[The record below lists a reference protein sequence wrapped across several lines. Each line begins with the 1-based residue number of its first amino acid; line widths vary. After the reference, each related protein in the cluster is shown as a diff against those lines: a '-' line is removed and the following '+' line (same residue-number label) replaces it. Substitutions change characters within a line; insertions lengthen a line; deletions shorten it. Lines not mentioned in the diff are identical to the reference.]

1 MTHDHYLPNSY
12 LCLSVLTEG
21 AGQRNLGGSRGGDRS
36 GGSGFGGR
44 GFKSSGGEASGDW
57 GDSGSSGDT
66 GGRFR
71 AKSGGSGSKGGFGGR
86 SDGGSGFGSRGGARQ
101 STDDQKGGGF
111 GGKPSAGFGRQ
122 GSDKK
127 GGGDGGFGGKAGGFG
142 ASDTGGGEEDWGA
155 DEITPQAGDL
165 GPSVSSAGDANRLK
179 SKKEAGSFSSLTLD
193 IGETVDVFVVYTA
206 DPDHFYCQVIK
217 NCPELEE
224 LMGEMNT
231 FYNNVSESDL
241 LLARPDTGVPCAA
254 KFEEDNQ
261 WYRAQVVSLGQQEAE
276 VQFVDYGNTQMI
288 QTSQLKELKPEF
300 VTLKTQGLKCGL
312 DGVVPTNKIWS
323 QKALED
329 FEDLTIDKHLVGR
342 VITTGPGSSY
352 LLDLENVDE
361 KLNIGESMCAKG
373 HCSLKTSKSP
383 VKETPVENPYEI
395 ADLAVGGETAVYVA
409 WIETPE
415 QFWVQ
420 PVGTEDHLAELAEKI
435 QELYTTGPGMD
446 LILGSL
452 ERGQKVVARFSEDGA
467 WYRGYVEKVIGEQC
481 KVRFVDYGNS
491 DTVAKES
498 LRLPT
503 DELLKEKSQAALC
516 KLTGVRPLQSGNYT
530 ADAKDIF
537 DSLVKDAAVK
547 CKVHDVKNGH
557 FSVELENDG
566 VNVKQELITAAVLKA
581 EKESS
586 PSQSSSS
593 SVSKDIAGNRA
604 LRYPPLDLIHVGSTE
619 MVYISHTDSVASF
632 WCQLAK
638 LSDQLDD
645 IMAKLEEH
653 CVSGT
658 EIGSFP
664 TDMACGAKFSE
675 DGQWYRAKVSA
686 AYPDSVEVLFVDY
699 GNTEKVMV
707 SGICLLTEEL
717 VSVPPLAV
725 QCELENASK
734 ASNQLTAKF
743 TELVQDKE
751 LKACVKDIQDDIA
764 VVSLE
769 LPTGE
774 SMGHLLELGP
784 PQSGSEASKSEA
796 FRDRAEDSTDVRP
809 HVKYTL
815 SELPKAG
822 CSVFLSNV
830 VSLAEFYVQKADQES
845 SLTELM
851 SCVEEHCGSASLLSS
866 GSLKL
871 GLACCAKFSE
881 DNTWYRARVEKIDGQ
896 NVTVFFVDYGNSEDT
911 SIRNMRALSED
922 LAKTPMFAIKC
933 SLDGVQKETD
943 CHSDAV
949 IAKFEELTV
958 DKELFCEPVQSGYV
972 KLKVDGE
979 SVANLLLAE
988 DKNQAKLETE
998 VTNQGKSEA
1007 RCFIPRH
1014 KIPKDTCQVYVS
1026 HISTPAD
1033 FHVQFVL
1040 EEEDLNRVMAELAE
1054 AEANLGRHLESVS
1067 VGDTVCAQY
1076 SEDESLYRA
1085 EVVQKEG
1092 EMVEVLFVDYGN
1104 TEQTTTDKLWSLN
1117 KELAEKACFAVSCG
1131 LAGVVPVKGNWTE
1144 ECIAFLETA
1153 VTEKKLDCKFVGSSH
1168 VRLSLD
1174 GADVIEWLIEKGYAQ
1189 RVNDVPSPG
1198 KVKGQ
1203 FTPQSVP
1210 VDSVGCYVSHTDE
1223 DGTIYL
1229 QLGCEEDILNR
1240 VVEEVQKLE
1249 SSPALDISTV
1259 RRGENL
1265 CARFSEDQSWYRAVV
1280 TAANGENVYLRFV
1293 DYGNTDTVTK
1303 ADDLRA
1309 LTELHLVDPHLAYA
1323 CRLRG
1328 CKSLTES
1335 QVVLLTELTKDKEL
1349 TVTFL
1354 SHSPVYEVQ
1363 LQDENQSDIAQLLG
1377 VTDNQSSEKT
1387 QEEDDQSAQET
1398 EIKAEIAEQT
1408 QSVPGM

>member
-1 MTHDHYLPNSY
+1 M
-12 LCLSVLTEG
+12 
-21 AGQRNLGGSRGGDRS
+21 
-36 GGSGFGGR
+36 
-44 GFKSSGGEASGDW
+44 
-57 GDSGSSGDT
+57 
-66 GGRFR
+66 
-71 AKSGGSGSKGGFGGR
+71 
-86 SDGGSGFGSRGGARQ
+86 
-101 STDDQKGGGF
+101 
-111 GGKPSAGFGRQ
+111 
-122 GSDKK
+122 
-127 GGGDGGFGGKAGGFG
+127 
-142 ASDTGGGEEDWGA
+142 
-155 DEITPQAGDL
+155 
-165 GPSVSSAGDANRLK
+165 SSAGDANRPK
-179 SKKEAGSFSSLTLD
+179 SKNEAGSFSSLTLD

-206 DPDHFYCQVIK
+206 DPHNFFCQVIK
-217 NCPELEE
+217 KCPELEE
-224 LMGEMNT
+224 LMGKMNT
-231 FYNNVSESDL
+231 FYNKVSESDL
-241 LLARPDTGVPCAA
+241 LLARPDTGAPCAA
-254 KFEEDNQ
+254 KFDEDNQ

-276 VQFVDYGNTQMI
+276 VQFVDYGNTQRI
-288 QTSQLKELKPEF
+288 QTSQLKELKQEF
-300 VTLKTQGLKCGL
+300 ITLKTQGLKCGL
-312 DGVVPTNKIWS
+312 DGIVPTNKIWS

-342 VITTGPGSSY
+342 VLSTGPGLSY

-361 KLNIGESMCAKG
+361 KLNIGESMRAKG
-373 HCSLKTSKSP
+373 HCSLRTSKSP
-383 VKETPVENPYEI
+383 VKETLVENPYEI

-420 PVGTEDHLAELAEKI
+420 PVSAEDHLAELAEKI
-435 QELYTTGPGMD
+435 QELYTTGPGKDM
-446 LILGSL
+446 ILESI
-452 ERGQKVVARFSEDGA
+452 ERGQKVVALFSEDGA
-467 WYRGYVEKVIGEQC
+467 WYRGYVEKVMGEQC

-491 DTVAKES
+491 DIVAKES

-547 CKVHDVKNGH
+547 CKVHDLKKRH

-586 PSQSSSS
+586 PSSSS
-593 SVSKDIAGNRA
+593 SVSKDMAGSKA
-604 LRYPPLDLIHVGSTE
+604 LRYPPLDLVHVGSTE

-632 WCQLAK
+632 WCQMAK
-638 LSDQLDD
+638 SSDQLDD

-675 DGQWYRAKVSA
+675 DGHWYRAKVSA

-699 GNTEKVMV
+699 GNTEKVTV
-707 SGICLLTEEL
+707 SDICLLIDEL

-743 TELVQDKE
+743 TELVEDKE
-751 LKACVKDIQDDIA
+751 LKACVKDFQDDIA

-774 SMGHLLELGP
+774 SMGQLLELGP
-784 PQSGSEASKSEA
+784 PHSGSEASKPESG
-796 FRDRAEDSTDVRP
+796 RAEDSTDVRP
-809 HVKYTL
+809 HINYTP
-815 SELPKAG
+815 SELPNSG

-851 SCVEEHCGSASLLSS
+851 SQVEEHCGSASLLSS

-881 DNTWYRARVEKIDGQ
+881 DNAWYRARVQKIDGQ
-896 NVTVFFVDYGNSEDT
+896 TVTVFFVDYGNLEET
-911 SIRNMRALSED
+911 SIRNIRALSED

-933 SLDGVQKETD
+933 SLYGVQKETD
-943 CHSDAV
+943 GHSEAV
-949 IAKFEELTV
+949 IAEFEELTV
-958 DKELFCEPVQSGYV
+958 DKELLCEPVQAGYV
-972 KLKVDGE
+972 TLKVDGE
-979 SVANLLLAE
+979 SIANLLLAE
-988 DKNQAKLETE
+988 NKNQAKLETE
-998 VTNQGKSEA
+998 VTNQRKSEA

-1014 KIPKDTCQVYVS
+1014 KIPKHTCQVYVS

-1040 EEEDLNRVMAELAE
+1040 EEEDLNRVMAALSE
-1054 AEANLGRHLESVS
+1054 AEANLGLHLESVS
-1067 VGDTVCAQY
+1067 VGDTVCARY
-1076 SEDESLYRA
+1076 SEDETLYRA

-1092 EMVEVLFVDYGN
+1092 EIVEVLFVDYGN
-1104 TEQTTTDKLWSLN
+1104 TEQTTIDKLWSLN
-1117 KELAEKACFAVSCG
+1117 TELAEKACFAVNCG
-1131 LAGVVPVKGNWTE
+1131 LAGVVPVKGKWTE
-1144 ECIAFLETA
+1144 ECIAFFETA
-1153 VTEKKLDCKFVGSSH
+1153 VSEKKLDCKFVGSSH

-1210 VDSVGCYVSHTDE
+1210 VDSVGCYVSHVDE
-1223 DGTIYL
+1223 DGTLYV

-1249 SSPALDISTV
+1249 SSPALDISAV
-1259 RRGENL
+1259 CRGDNL

-1303 ADDLRA
+1303 DDDLRA

-1328 CKSLTES
+1328 CKLLTES

-1377 VTDNQSSEKT
+1377 VTGNQSSEKT
-1387 QEEDDQSAQET
+1387 QEADDQSAQET
-1398 EIKAEIAEQT
+1398 EIKAETAEQT
-1408 QSVPGM
+1408 QSAPGI